1 MNMSTNDSISMSDS
15 LLTPSLIK
23 SFQQF
28 DEISESDEIDSN
40 EQVQEVL
47 QRVIDEVAQTSQL

>member
-1 MNMSTNDSISMSDS
+1 MSDS

-47 QRVIDEVAQTSQL
+47 QRVIDEVAQTSQS